1 MGSLDCVCKIG
12 IISLDIKM
20 TMVNNGVTQEVPTV
34 RSQVSADI
42 IAVADLSLVTLH
54 ALLQTILSFS
64 RNILQILTDEG
75 DKILAFIA
83 TRDDNNKYQ

>member
-1 MGSLDCVCKIG
+1 
-12 IISLDIKM
+12 M

-54 ALLQTILSFS
+54 ALQTILSFS

>member
-1 MGSLDCVCKIG
+1 MGSLDCVCKIS

-42 IAVADLSLVTLH
+42 IAVADSHLLH
-54 ALLQTILSFS
+54 SMLCYKLFS
-64 RNILQILTDEG
+64 ASPEIFY
-75 DKILAFIA
+75 KS
-83 TRDDNNKYQ
+83 

>member
-1 MGSLDCVCKIG
+1 
-12 IISLDIKM
+12 M

-42 IAVADLSLVTLH
+42 IAVAHLSLVTLN